1 MKKLI
6 LVVALSV
13 ATLDVSWAGAPF
25 GRMMPMHYSPNDN
38 RTIVVPKAENTS
50 SDEARQSK
58 KDGIAVLMPIRPKSV
73 AVLMPIRPKSVAVL
87 MPIRPKSV
95 AVLMPIRPKSV
106 AVLMPIRPKSVAVL
120 MPTKPR
126 RVA

>member
-38 RTIVVPKAENTS
+38 RTIVVPKTGNTS
-50 SDEARQSK
+50 SDETRQSN
-58 KDGIAVLMPIRPKSV
+58 KDGMAVLMPVKPKSVVVLMPIKPKGIAVLMPVRPKSV
-73 AVLMPIRPKSVAVL
+73 AVLMPVKPRG
-87 MPIRPKSV
+87 
-95 AVLMPIRPKSV
+95 
-106 AVLMPIRPKSVAVL
+106 VAVL
-120 MPTKPR
+120 MPTKPLR
-126 RVA
+126 IA